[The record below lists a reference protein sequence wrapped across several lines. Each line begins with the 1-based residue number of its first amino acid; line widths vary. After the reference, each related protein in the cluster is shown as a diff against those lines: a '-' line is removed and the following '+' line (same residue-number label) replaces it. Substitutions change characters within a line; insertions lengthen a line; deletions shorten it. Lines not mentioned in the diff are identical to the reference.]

1 MRTITTLLT
10 AFALALTLSACS
22 SGGDGDGDSAAGGA
36 TESTTGDAG
45 GDAAGGAITFVGTD
59 DTMWESTSKST
70 SAGSNEL
77 TLECGDAVPH
87 GLAIEGVQDGA
98 ELAACEGGGSGNA
111 TVELEAGDYTFF
123 CTVPGHR
130 EAGMEGT
137 LTVG

>member
-1 MRTITTLLT
+1 MRTLTTLLT
-10 AFALALTLSACS
+10 ALALALTMTACS
-22 SGGDGDGDSAAGGA
+22 SGGDGGGDGGEATGGA
-36 TESTTGDAG
+36 V
-45 GDAAGGAITFVGTD
+45 TFVGTD
-59 DTMWESTSKST
+59 NTTWESTSAST

-111 TVELEAGDYTFF
+111 TVDLEAGEYTFF
-123 CTVPGHR
+123 CTIEGHR